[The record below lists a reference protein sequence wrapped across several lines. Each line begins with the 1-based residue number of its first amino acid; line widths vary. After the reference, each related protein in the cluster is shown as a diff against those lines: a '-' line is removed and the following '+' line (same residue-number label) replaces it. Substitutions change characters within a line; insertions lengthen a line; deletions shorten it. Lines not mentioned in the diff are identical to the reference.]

1 MNLLA
6 ALPWIDL
13 TDRDFSECAMPYA
26 YLYRRDLTGSKNL
39 RGVLLIIILIILE
52 INIIFDIANILKLDK
67 IYLQEWF

>member
-1 MNLLA
+1 MNLIA

-39 RGVLLIIILIILE
+39 RDVVFIIIIE
-52 INIIFDIANILKLDK
+52 
-67 IYLQEWF
+67 YYRM

>member
-6 ALPWIDL
+6 ALPRIDL

-39 RGVLLIIILIILE
+39 RIIEGCIGLLLLMTIIIIIDYF
-52 INIIFDIANILKLDK
+52 ID
-67 IYLQEWF
+67 